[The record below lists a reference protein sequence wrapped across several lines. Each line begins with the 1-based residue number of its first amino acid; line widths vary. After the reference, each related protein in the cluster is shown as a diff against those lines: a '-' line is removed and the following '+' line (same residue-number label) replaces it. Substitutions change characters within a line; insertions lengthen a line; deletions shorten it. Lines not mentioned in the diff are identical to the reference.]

1 MTAAAPTSRVDRF
14 RAMIERFPDRAE
26 PRFSLARAL
35 QDAGDHAA
43 AEVHYASAQALQPEL
58 MMAWLHQAE
67 CLVELGNLADARVAA
82 SRAHELAVAQGHSV
96 PRQEAEQLI
105 ADIDDELAG

>member
-1 MTAAAPTSRVDRF
+1 MNTAAPTSRADRF
-14 RAMIERFPDRAE
+14 RAMVERFPDRAE

-43 AEVHYASAQALQPEL
+43 AQAHYAAAQALQPDL

-67 CLVELGNLADARVAA
+67 CLVELGRWQEAHAAA
-82 SRAHELAVAQGHSV
+82 SRAHELAIAQGHSV
-96 PRQEAEQLI
+96 PRLDAEQLI
-105 ADIDDELAG
+105 ADIDDELG